1 MRLRGGG
8 CSASKPVAKAAGVQI
23 HITPAEKARL
33 VKVRAAEH
41 AALDMTPEGR
51 AQALVKAAAATQW
64 KLAAT
69 PDEKAKEGACVN
81 YGLRQLEPLL
91 ANITLIDVRYLIALG
106 KAGGVVPRWQDV
118 PDAARIDA
126 ASAWRLRS
134 YVSPGFPSLPILVL
148 SYPWL
153 DRHHPDKHGATLRR
167 ILPIL
172 RACRNAAHESSVHCT
187 FGVFWDYMSLPQ
199 GSWVDGGNGVE
210 AWVDDRSEAEGVRFS
225 QGLAT
230 MAALYVHPRTNVLSV
245 RTPIPEGDYENTRH
259 YEKRGWC
266 HFELRTASI
275 VKLGG
280 CLWDLSLH
288 KEGAPI
294 TLVEC
299 EDTLNQGTRP
309 PLTSPEQMATELR
322 EGVASGEIGFT
333 SGADADVVI
342 ELYAKGFVGAFD
354 TFLQYTSNVPMIYYQ
369 RLRWGTKELPTLVAA
384 LEYAEAHCRP
394 KDAKG
399 KDGMVC
405 LDVSGNWFTE
415 AEKAQLRVAVRC
427 VCTMPEEE
435 SWKRKN
441 CMCKGSTK
449 FKIWDV

>member
-172 RACRNAAHESSVHCT
+172 RACRNAAQESSVHCT

-309 PLTSPEQMATELR
+309 PLTSPEQMARELR
-322 EGVASGEIGFT
+322 EKKFTNEADVGMVAS
-333 SGADADVVI
+333 
-342 ELYAKGFVGAFD
+342 LYEEGFVNAFD
-354 TFLQYTSNVPMIYYQ
+354 TAKQQGGGTVFYAYLG
-369 RLRWGTKELPTLVAA
+369 WGTAQVPTLVAA
-384 LEYAEAHCRP
+384 LKFAEAHCRP
-394 KDAKG
+394 KDEEGNDAKLTLALWDN
-399 KDGMVC
+399 K
-405 LDVSGNWFTE
+405 FTDK
-415 AEKAQLRVAVRC
+415 EKAQLRVAVPGC
-427 VCTMPEEE
+427 
-435 SWKRKN
+435 
-441 CMCKGSTK
+441 STK
-449 FKIWDV
+449 FQVKTLSLRQMSSDIRKI